1 MEKPVIILSCD
12 VDERDRMR
20 MRQEYFEAVI
30 EAGGVPV
37 VMPPLMLRSQID
49 EWLDRIDADALMLT
63 GGCDIDPQ
71 TFRETPVRGLG
82 RVSLQRDVY
91 ELGLLEACMLRGM
104 PVLGICRG
112 LQVINVALGDRKSVV

>member
-37 VMPPLMLRSQID
+37 VMPGEVISEKAAEFLIRYGFSS
-49 EWLDRIDADALMLT
+49 AK
-63 GGCDIDPQ
+63 
-71 TFRETPVRGLG
+71 
-82 RVSLQRDVY
+82 
-91 ELGLLEACMLRGM
+91 
-104 PVLGICRG
+104 VL
-112 LQVINVALGDRKSVV
+112 K

>member
-1 MEKPVIILSCD
+1 MEKTVIILSCD

-37 VMPPLMLRSQID
+37 VMPPLTLRSQID

-63 GGCDIDPQ
+63 
-71 TFRETPVRGLG
+71 
-82 RVSLQRDVY
+82 
-91 ELGLLEACMLRGM
+91 
-104 PVLGICRG
+104 
-112 LQVINVALGDRKSVV
+112 

>member
-1 MEKPVIILSCD
+1 MIVLSCD
-12 VDERDRMR
+12 VDEQERMR
-20 MRQEYFEAVI
+20 MRQEYADAVI

-91 ELGLLEACMLRGM
+91 GSACLK
-104 PVLGICRG
+104 PACCAACRCSEY
-112 LQVINVALGDRKSVV
+112 AADCR

>member
-49 EWLDRIDADALMLT
+49 EWLDRIAADALHAARHACARNMPRTAGNQRGARRIALSRHAVADGDGVCQT
-63 GGCDIDPQ
+63 PAERAYGSGDP
-71 TFRETPVRGLG
+71 RSGVHCGVDG
-82 RVSLQRDVY
+82 
-91 ELGLLEACMLRGM
+91 
-104 PVLGICRG
+104 
-112 LQVINVALGDRKSVV
+112 

>member
-49 EWLDRIDADALMLT
+49 EWLDRIDADALMCRCSAT
-63 GGCDIDPQ
+63 STSSVCSKP
-71 TFRETPVRGLG
+71 
-82 RVSLQRDVY
+82 
-91 ELGLLEACMLRGM
+91 ACCAACL
-104 PVLGICRG
+104 CSEY
-112 LQVINVALGDRKSVV
+112 AADCK

>member
-12 VDERDRMR
+12 VDEQERMR

-49 EWLDRIDADALMLT
+49 EWLDRIDASPEAATSTRKPSARRPCADSD
-63 GGCDIDPQ
+63 GCRCSA
-71 TFRETPVRGLG
+71 TST
-82 RVSLQRDVY
+82 SS
-91 ELGLLEACMLRGM
+91 ACSKPACCAACLCSEYAAD
-104 PVLGICRG
+104 CR
-112 LQVINVALGDRKSVV
+112 

>member
-49 EWLDRIDADALMLT
+49 EWL
-63 GGCDIDPQ
+63 
-71 TFRETPVRGLG
+71 
-82 RVSLQRDVY
+82 
-91 ELGLLEACMLRGM
+91 
-104 PVLGICRG
+104 
-112 LQVINVALGDRKSVV
+112 

>member
-49 EWLDRIDADALMLT
+49 EWLDRIAVSYTHLT
-63 GGCDIDPQ
+63 LPTI
-71 TFRETPVRGLG
+71 L
-82 RVSLQRDVY
+82 RV
-91 ELGLLEACMLRGM
+91 
-104 PVLGICRG
+104 
-112 LQVINVALGDRKSVV
+112 